1 MTLFKLTRNAT
12 LATALAVTPALAD
25 EANPL
30 RFNLG
35 DDASLTFYGYIKASF
50 IKDYD
55 FDLGDTTSGLKNI
68 GLPGGPAAGSFTN
81 AHLKETR
88 IGADLRFGDALIKYE
103 GDFFGTNSIDLRT
116 RHFMIAWQGVMVGQY
131 WTNFMSL
138 ENLGK
143 TVDFQGPA
151 GRPFARLPQVRY
163 THEFAGDWTVS
174 GSIEEDKSNDSD
186 VQYTLAAR
194 KGFENAMVR
203 VAGIYRDTTITG
215 SRVQG
220 WGVSV
225 GGWIDA
231 WQGGRISGIYTFG
244 DGIADQLTFG
254 LGGSALTVGGEEV
267 GVQGLS
273 IGITQKVGDKWTL
286 AATTGLTDLDVA
298 VGTDTQKLTTL
309 HLSAF
314 YDVTDTFQV
323 SAEYYTGK
331 RKQGDGV
338 SFDAD
343 RAMLAATYKF

>member
-1 MTLFKLTRNAT
+1 MTHSKLTCSA
-12 LATALAVTPALAD
+12 AVAAALTMSPALA
-25 EANPL
+25 EENNPL
-30 RFNLG
+30 SFDLG
-35 DDASLTFYGYIKASF
+35 GGTSLTFYGYIKASF
-50 IKDYD
+50 ISDYD
-55 FDLGDTTSGLKNI
+55 YDLGDTTSGLKNI
-68 GLPGGPAAGSFTN
+68 GLPGGPAAGSFTD

-88 IGADLRFGDALIKYE
+88 LGADLRFGDVLVKYE
-103 GDFFGTNSIDLRT
+103 GDFFGTNSINFRT
-116 RHFMIAWQGVMVGQY
+116 RHAMITWQGLLVGQY

-163 THEFAGDWTVS
+163 THEFAGNWTVS
-174 GSIEEDKSNDSD
+174 GSIEEDKSNDND
-186 VQYTLAAR
+186 VHYTLAAR
-194 KGFENAMVR
+194 KGFDNSMLR
-203 VAGIYRDTTITG
+203 VAGIYRDTDISGTE
-215 SRVQG
+215 VQG

-244 DGIADQLTFG
+244 EGIADILTFG
-254 LGGSALTVGGEEV
+254 LGGSALTVGGDEV
-267 GVQGLS
+267 GVNALS
-273 IGITQKVGDKWTL
+273 LGITQKIGDKWTL

-298 VGTDTQKLTTL
+298 IGTDTQKLTTF

-314 YDVTDTFQV
+314 YDVTDSFQL
-323 SAEYYTGK
+323 SAEYYTGT

-343 RAMLAATYKF
+343 RAMMAATFKF